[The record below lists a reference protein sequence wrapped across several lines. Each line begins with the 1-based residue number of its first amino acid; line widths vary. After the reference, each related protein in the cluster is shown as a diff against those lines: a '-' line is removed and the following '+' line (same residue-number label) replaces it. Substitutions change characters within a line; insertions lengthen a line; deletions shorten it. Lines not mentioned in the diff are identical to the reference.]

1 MPQKQRSEA
10 GFFYKTSQASRKT
23 MKAQNLL
30 FKSLSGNLRQTG
42 RIELL

>member
-10 GFFYKTSQASRKT
+10 GFFYKTSQASRKA

-30 FKSLSGNLRQTG
+30 FKSLSGNLRAN
-42 RIELL
+42 RED